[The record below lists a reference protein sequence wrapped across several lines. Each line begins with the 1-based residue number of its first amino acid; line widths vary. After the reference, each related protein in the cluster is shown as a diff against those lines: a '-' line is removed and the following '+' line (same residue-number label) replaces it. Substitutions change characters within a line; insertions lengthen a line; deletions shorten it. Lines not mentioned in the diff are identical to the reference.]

1 MALKYGNSTHLSNA
15 MEFKIDQTV
24 ERIVEIAL
32 AEDVGR
38 GDVTTIA
45 TVPED
50 SFSKAAIVARE
61 DLVLC
66 GLPVAEMVFRKV
78 DESVQVTP
86 VKTDGDKIPA
96 NSVIAYVEGKT
107 RGILTGERVA
117 LNFLQRL
124 SGVATATSKFVDA
137 IKGTKAK
144 ILDTRK
150 TTPGL
155 RKLEKYAV
163 RCGGGS
169 NHRMGL
175 YDQILIKD
183 NHLAALKDELP
194 NPIHAA
200 VKRARERFPS
210 LIVEVETDTLEQVKQ
225 AVEANADIILLD
237 NMTTDQIREA
247 VKIVGNRCK
256 LEVSGG
262 VNLNTV
268 RAFAET
274 GVDFISVGSITHS
287 ARAVDIALD
296 FLD

>member
-1 MALKYGNSTHLSNA
+1 
-15 MEFKIDQTV
+15 MELKIDEQI
-24 ERIVEIAL
+24 EQIVEIAL

-61 DLVLC
+61 NLILC
-66 GLPVAEMVFRKV
+66 GLPVAEIVFKKI
-78 DESVQVTP
+78 DESVNVSP
-86 VKTDGDKIPA
+86 VKRDGDKVEA
-96 NSVIAYVEGKT
+96 NSTIAYVTGKT

-124 SGVATATSKFVDA
+124 SGVATATSKFVEA
-137 IKGTKAK
+137 IKGTNAK

-163 RCGGGS
+163 RCGGGA

-183 NHLAALKDELP
+183 NHLAALKNESP
-194 NPIHAA
+194 NPIFAA

-210 LIVEVETDTLEQVKQ
+210 LIVEVEADTLDQVRQ

-237 NMTTDQIREA
+237 NMTIEQIHEA
-247 VKIVGNRCK
+247 VKIVNSRCK

-296 FLD
+296 FVD

>member
-1 MALKYGNSTHLSNA
+1 MELKVDEL
-15 MEFKIDQTV
+15 V
-24 ERIVEIAL
+24 ERIVEMAL

-45 TVPED
+45 TVPEELQ
-50 SFSKAAIVARE
+50 SKAAIVARE
-61 DLVLC
+61 ELVLC
-66 GLPVAEMVFRKV
+66 GLAVAELVFKKIDETIQLTTVRK
-78 DESVQVTP
+78 
-86 VKTDGDKIPA
+86 DGDRVPP
-96 NSVIAYVEGKT
+96 NSTIAYVEGKT

-124 SGVATATSKFVDA
+124 SGVATATGKFVELV
-137 IKGTKAK
+137 KGTNAK

-163 RCGGGS
+163 VCGGGS

-183 NHLAALKDELP
+183 NHLAALKNELP
-194 NPIHAA
+194 NPIAAA
-200 VKRARERFPS
+200 VKRARERFP
-210 LIVEVETDTLEQVKQ
+210 LLVVEVEADTLEQVSQ
-225 AVEANADIILLD
+225 AVEAKADIILLD
-237 NMTTDQIREA
+237 NMTVEQIREA
-247 VKIVGNRCK
+247 VKIVNGRCK

-268 RAFAET
+268 RQFAET
-274 GVDFISVGSITHS
+274 GIDFISVGSITHS

-296 FLD
+296 FIE